1 MLQGLTPYVMGAL
14 ALTAACG
21 RVGFDATRIDLVD
34 ADVPP
39 DLLGPNATTCDY
51 PPAAGTLVHVATTG
65 DDVAGDGTAAT
76 PVRTIGR
83 AVELAV
89 AGDTILVAPGRY
101 TDLVTLLTQ
110 HDPPIT
116 LRSAVPYQAKLAA
129 PGFVQCFRCAGWTI
143 EGFDITADGFVG
155 GGSQPVVHLLESPG
169 PLVMRDN
176 IIRDSGDD
184 TLVRINRSIN
194 VVFARNLVYNAGSI
208 GVHVPNTS
216 NAVIEDNL
224 IFTTASSANASLP
237 LLWVETVNMGSSNDV
252 VRRNLLRG
260 WAGMRPWAMLFVS
273 GIDVVLVENNLLVL
287 EGPGNLVAPLWF
299 DGVSRGVVRHNTV
312 VGHVDAT
319 YGAAW
324 LSTNTGPIADL
335 ALRNN
340 VWSDPTAMMPP
351 IFGGPGPS
359 AGATNITLAGNGY
372 WNGGQPI
379 PDDPAAG
386 LALAS
391 DATAVIGDPALSAVG
406 APLPTWDPVAKVFAD
421 GSTTICEA
429 FVRQATAL
437 GIPASTGA
445 GVGVAARTDLDHDLL
460 GRPRPTTP
468 TLGALEPR

>member
-1 MLQGLTPYVMGAL
+1 MFQGLTPYVMGAV

-21 RVGFDATRIDLVD
+21 RVGFDASRTDLVD
-34 ADVPP
+34 ADVTP

-65 DDVAGDGTAAT
+65 DDVTGDGTAAA
-76 PVRTIGR
+76 PLRTIGK

-101 TDLVTLLTQ
+101 TDLVALVAQ
-110 HDPPIT
+110 HDPPVT
-116 LRSAVPYQAKLAA
+116 LRSAVPYQAQLAA
-129 PGFVQCFRCAGWTI
+129 PGYVQCFRCAGWTI
-143 EGFDITADGFVG
+143 EGFDITADGFVSG
-155 GGSQPVVHLLESPG
+155 GFEPVVHLLESPG

-184 TLVRINRSIN
+184 TLVRINLSTN

-216 NAVIEDNL
+216 NAVVEDNL
-224 IFTTASSANASLP
+224 IFTSASSATSSLP
-237 LLWVETVNMGSSNDV
+237 LVWIETISTGTANV

-260 WAGMRPWAMLFVS
+260 WAGMRPWAMLYVS
-273 GIDVVLVENNLLVL
+273 GIDDVVVENNLLVL
-287 EGPGNLVAPLWF
+287 EGPGNLVAPMWF
-299 DGVSRGVVRHNTV
+299 DGVSRGEVRHNTV

-319 YGAAW
+319 HGAAW
-324 LSTNTGPIADL
+324 LSTNIGPIADL
-335 ALRNN
+335 ALRHN
-340 VWSDPTAMMPP
+340 VWSDPSAMMAP
-351 IFGGPGPS
+351 IFGGPS
-359 AGATNITLAGNGY
+359 AGTTNVTLAGNGY

-379 PDDPAAG
+379 PDDPSAG
-386 LALAS
+386 LTLAS
-391 DATAVIGDPALSAVG
+391 DATAVVGDPSLSAVG
-406 APLPTWDPVAKVFAD
+406 APLPTWDPITKVFAD

-429 FVRQATAL
+429 FVRQAAAL

-445 GVGVAARTDLDHDLL
+445 GVGVAAPSDLDHDLL
-460 GRPRPTTP
+460 GRPRPSAP